1 MTPLDVLWRAGTF
14 LLIIAYVVGSTWY
27 IGVFT
32 RQIYSR
38 WSTWTTYPLPD
49 KRAIKHIVGWL
60 LLVAVDLLLLWF
72 GLWWF
77 SQ

>member
-1 MTPLDVLWRAGTF
+1 MTPLDALWRAGTF
-14 LLIIAYVVGSTWY
+14 LLILAYLVGSSWY

-32 RQIYSR
+32 RQIYAR
-38 WSTWTTYPLPD
+38 WSSWQTYPLPD

-60 LLVAVDLLLLWF
+60 VLVAADLLLMWF

-77 SQ
+77 SS